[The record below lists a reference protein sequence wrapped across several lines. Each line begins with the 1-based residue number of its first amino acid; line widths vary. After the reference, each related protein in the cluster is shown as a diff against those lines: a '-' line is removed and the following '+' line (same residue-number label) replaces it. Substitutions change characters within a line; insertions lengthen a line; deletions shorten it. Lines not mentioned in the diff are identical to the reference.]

1 MVCPSLPNADRVGVA
16 GSQRSTARTRRRG
29 LDSGLVSSGLVE
41 GGAEAGSRS
50 ASHSYC
56 YEDEESRTR
65 GRRLVRRV
73 TSSPGPDLRRRPALP
88 IRSATH
94 RRRRGVGP
102 LPGSGRQWV
111 ACHLWA
117 VAVCVA
123 LQALVKARPA
133 ARSSFRFVAIAAP
146 LGPASRRVAPIPKQ
160 LWQRKKTA
168 TPSSSLLSLCRR
180 RCSPLSPRRLSL
192 LLLQSAAAAAVSSSQ
207 LLGLWISRSHSS
219 RSLHYTSRSKE
230 RCTLHT
236 VHD

>member
-102 LPGSGRQWV
+102 LPGSGSGSGWPATCGLWRCVWRYRPWSKQGRQ
-111 ACHLWA
+111 H
-117 VAVCVA
+117 
-123 LQALVKARPA
+123 
-133 ARSSFRFVAIAAP
+133 
-146 LGPASRRVAPIPKQ
+146 
-160 LWQRKKTA
+160 
-168 TPSSSLLSLCRR
+168 
-180 RCSPLSPRRLSL
+180 
-192 LLLQSAAAAAVSSSQ
+192 AAAFA
-207 LLGLWISRSHSS
+207 LWP
-219 RSLHYTSRSKE
+219 
-230 RCTLHT
+230 
-236 VHD
+236 

>member
-1 MVCPSLPNADRVGVA
+1 VVCPSLPNADRVGVA

-56 YEDEESRTR
+56 YEDEGPAARTACHVLTWTR
-65 GRRLVRRV
+65 PAPAPGASDPVRHAP
-73 TSSPGPDLRRRPALP
+73 SPSRRRSPAWQWQW
-88 IRSATH
+88 
-94 RRRRGVGP
+94 
-102 LPGSGRQWV
+102 QWV